1 MENRQGQGY
10 VSEKILDSFISGTIS
25 IYYGGY
31 MVDEFIN
38 PKAFILIRGES
49 DIKQKIEY
57 IKKIDNDDNLYR
69 SILKENLFINFY
81 LIRLEYLFDVN
92 DNLEK
97 INTKERIKF
106 FRNIF
111 RQEKSKVKRI
121 DEFNINTNICT
132 NL

>member
-1 MENRQGQGY
+1 MCE
-10 VSEKILDSFISGTIS
+10 
-25 IYYGGY
+25 
-31 MVDEFIN
+31 
-38 PKAFILIRGES
+38 
-49 DIKQKIEY
+49 IEY
-57 IKKIDNDDNLYR
+57 KIFDIKKIDNDDNLYR

-111 RQEKSKVKRI
+111 RKEKSK
-121 DEFNINTNICT
+121 EN
-132 NL
+132 

>member
-1 MENRQGQGY
+1 MCE
-10 VSEKILDSFISGTIS
+10 
-25 IYYGGY
+25 
-31 MVDEFIN
+31 
-38 PKAFILIRGES
+38 
-49 DIKQKIEY
+49 IEY
-57 IKKIDNDDNLYR
+57 KIFDIKKIDNDDNLYR

>member
-1 MENRQGQGY
+1 M
-10 VSEKILDSFISGTIS
+10 
-25 IYYGGY
+25 
-31 MVDEFIN
+31 
-38 PKAFILIRGES
+38 
-49 DIKQKIEY
+49 
-57 IKKIDNDDNLYR
+57 
-69 SILKENLFINFY
+69 
-81 LIRLEYLFDVN
+81 IRLEYLFDVN

>member
-1 MENRQGQGY
+1 MILNR
-10 VSEKILDSFISGTIS
+10 KLNIFD
-25 IYYGGY
+25 
-31 MVDEFIN
+31 
-38 PKAFILIRGES
+38 
-49 DIKQKIEY
+49 

-69 SILKENLFINFY
+69 SILKENL
-81 LIRLEYLFDVN
+81 L
-92 DNLEK
+92 
-97 INTKERIKF
+97 IKF

>member
-1 MENRQGQGY
+1 MCE
-10 VSEKILDSFISGTIS
+10 
-25 IYYGGY
+25 
-31 MVDEFIN
+31 
-38 PKAFILIRGES
+38 
-49 DIKQKIEY
+49 IEY
-57 IKKIDNDDNLYR
+57 KIFDIKKIDNDDNLYR

-97 INTKERIKF
+97 INKKEKIKF

>member
-1 MENRQGQGY
+1 MKNRQGQGY

-69 SILKENLFINFY
+69 SILMENLFINFY

>member
-92 DNLEK
+92 YNLEK

>member
-1 MENRQGQGY
+1 MCE
-10 VSEKILDSFISGTIS
+10 
-25 IYYGGY
+25 
-31 MVDEFIN
+31 
-38 PKAFILIRGES
+38 
-49 DIKQKIEY
+49 IEY
-57 IKKIDNDDNLYR
+57 KIFDIKKIDNDDNLYR

-106 FRNIF
+106 FKNIF

>member
-1 MENRQGQGY
+1 MILNR
-10 VSEKILDSFISGTIS
+10 KLNIFD
-25 IYYGGY
+25 
-31 MVDEFIN
+31 
-38 PKAFILIRGES
+38 
-49 DIKQKIEY
+49 

>member
-106 FRNIF
+106 FKNIF

>member
-1 MENRQGQGY
+1 MCE
-10 VSEKILDSFISGTIS
+10 
-25 IYYGGY
+25 
-31 MVDEFIN
+31 
-38 PKAFILIRGES
+38 
-49 DIKQKIEY
+49 IEY
-57 IKKIDNDDNLYR
+57 KIFDIKKIDNNDNLYR

>member
-1 MENRQGQGY
+1 MCEIEY
-10 VSEKILDSFISGTIS
+10 KIF
-25 IYYGGY
+25 
-31 MVDEFIN
+31 
-38 PKAFILIRGES
+38 
-49 DIKQKIEY
+49 DIKE
-57 IKKIDNDDNLYR
+57 IDNDDNLYR

-106 FRNIF
+106 FKNIF

>member
-1 MENRQGQGY
+1 LCE
-10 VSEKILDSFISGTIS
+10 
-25 IYYGGY
+25 
-31 MVDEFIN
+31 
-38 PKAFILIRGES
+38 
-49 DIKQKIEY
+49 IEY
-57 IKKIDNDDNLYR
+57 KIFDIKKIDNDDNLYR

>member
-1 MENRQGQGY
+1 MCE
-10 VSEKILDSFISGTIS
+10 
-25 IYYGGY
+25 
-31 MVDEFIN
+31 
-38 PKAFILIRGES
+38 
-49 DIKQKIEY
+49 IEY
-57 IKKIDNDDNLYR
+57 KIFDIKKIDNDDNLYR
-69 SILKENLFINFY
+69 SILKENLFI
-81 LIRLEYLFDVN
+81 N

>member
-1 MENRQGQGY
+1 MCE
-10 VSEKILDSFISGTIS
+10 
-25 IYYGGY
+25 
-31 MVDEFIN
+31 
-38 PKAFILIRGES
+38 
-49 DIKQKIEY
+49 IEY
-57 IKKIDNDDNLYR
+57 KIFDIKKIDNDDNLYR

-111 RQEKSKVKRI
+111 RQEKSKAKRI